1 MHHPAA
7 MRIHLD
13 DRTLLP
19 DLAGYLRR
27 CDCLVEER
35 GRHVLEASPA
45 LTSLDPSHTRIEL
58 EAYLRIWQLRHPGV
72 KVEVFASASA
82 PVPRAR

>member
-1 MHHPAA
+1 

-27 CDCLVEER
+27 CNCLVEER
-35 GRHVLEASPA
+35 ARHVLEASPA
-45 LTSLDPSHTRIEL
+45 LKSLDPSHTPIEL

-72 KVEVFASASA
+72 KVEVLAGAST

>member
-1 MHHPAA
+1 

-27 CDCLVEER
+27 CNCFVEKR
-35 GRHVLEASPA
+35 GRNMLEAAPVPA
-45 LTSLDPSHTRIEL
+45 PLDASHLRMEL

-72 KVEVFASASA
+72 KLELLASASA
-82 PVPRAR
+82 PTPRTR

>member
-1 MHHPAA
+1 

-27 CDCLVEER
+27 CNCLVEER
-35 GRHVLEASPA
+35 GRHILEAAPA
-45 LTSLDPSHTRIEL
+45 LTPLDPSHPRIEL

-72 KVEVFASASA
+72 KVELLASASA
-82 PVPRAR
+82 PAPHGR

>member
-1 MHHPAA
+1 

-27 CDCLVEER
+27 CNCLVEER
-35 GRHVLEASPA
+35 ARHILEASPA
-45 LTSLDPSHTRIEL
+45 PTSLDPSHTRVEL
-58 EAYLRIWQLRHPGV
+58 EAYLRIWQLRHPGA
-72 KVEVFASASA
+72 KVELIATASA
-82 PVPRAR
+82 PTPRAR